1 MKRTLTCLGSLL
13 TAGLTCLTAA
23 AAPTIGNVPIRGLQL
38 GATTT
43 LTIDGS
49 QLDGNPQVLFS
60 FPVAKAEIKP
70 GATANQIQVDV
81 TLDKQAP
88 PGLYQVRV
96 ASAHGVSN
104 PAVIAV
110 DGLPQVAFAAEAAAL
125 PVAMHGALAGAT
137 VMSTTFQGAA
147 GQRVVIDLE
156 CRRLGGA
163 TDPVLLLSKP
173 DGSQLAYSPAQRIL
187 GGDARLDVALPVD
200 GKYTIKFHDALFRGG
215 SPGMFRLKIGQ
226 LAYADLVYP
235 LGATR
240 GQTTALAFASTN
252 LPRDARVETTFADL
266 LETQPANWPED
277 ALVSGGRPKVAV
289 SDLPET
295 IEAAES
301 PGTPQEIA
309 VPAGISG
316 VLAKSG
322 EQDRYALKVQPG
334 MKLRFDVL
342 SNRLGIPLDGV
353 LTVAR
358 EDGAQLAANDDRP
371 NTLDPGLDFAVPG
384 DVQKLIVTFSD
395 RQNRGG
401 ADALYRISVT
411 KADLPDFRLSVPADA
426 IQVPGRGTTLVRV
439 KAERAG
445 YGGDIKL
452 AFDPSPPQGVSLAG
466 DVIPAGANETFL
478 TITAGDIPPSA
489 VLTRLVGDAAAD
501 GAAIRRLA
509 TAPENNASKH
519 QPWLKRELAL
529 AVKSAEPL
537 QIAWQPAEG
546 AAFNLGQ
553 NFAVPVKVTRAEG
566 AAGDVR
572 LTLLTTQVVPP
583 IAEGNDKGK
592 PNLAKAVRLDG
603 TPSIPATQGEGSVN
617 VVVPA
622 DLPVMPYDLVLQ
634 AELLGPDGKQVLA
647 TAVTAALRVV
657 PVKPA
662 G

>member
-1 MKRTLTCLGSLL
+1 MKRTPTWLTLL
-13 TAGLTCLTAA
+13 IAGLACAAAA
-23 AAPTIGNVPIRGLQL
+23 AAPTIANVPVRGLQL

-43 LTIDGS
+43 LTIDGA

-70 GATANQIQVDV
+70 GATATQVQVDV
-81 TLDKQAP
+81 TLDKVVP

-104 PAVIAV
+104 TAVIAV
-110 DGLPQVAFAAEAAAL
+110 DGLPQVPLAAEAASL
-125 PVAMHGALAGAT
+125 PVAMHGSLAGAA
-137 VMSTTFQGAA
+137 VMSTTFQGTAE
-147 GQRVVIDLE
+147 QRVVIDLE

-163 TDPVLLLSKP
+163 TDPVLLLFKP
-173 DGSQLAYSPAQRIL
+173 DGSQLAYSQRERLL
-187 GGDARLDVALPVD
+187 GGDARIDVALPAD

-215 SPGMFRLKIGQ
+215 SPGMFRLKIGPFS
-226 LAYADLVYP
+226 YADLVYP

-240 GQTTALAFASTN
+240 GQKTQFSFASTN
-252 LPRDARVETTFADL
+252 LPRDARIEATFPDL
-266 LETQPANWPED
+266 LELQPGGWPD
-277 ALVSGGRPKVAV
+277 GALVCGGRPKVAV
-289 SDLPET
+289 SDLPEVS
-295 IEAAES
+295 EAAES

-309 VPAGISG
+309 VPGGISG

-322 EQDRYALKVQPG
+322 EQDRYVLKVQPST
-334 MKLRFDVL
+334 KLRFDIL
-342 SNRLGIPLDGV
+342 SNRLGVPLDGV

-371 NTLDPGLDFAVPG
+371 DTLDPGLDFAVPG

-401 ADALYRISVT
+401 PDAIYRIAVT
-411 KADLPDFRLSVPADA
+411 KADLPDFRLSIPADA
-426 IQVPGRGTTLVRV
+426 VQVPARGTTLLRV
-439 KAERAG
+439 KADRAG

-452 AFDPSPPQGVSLAG
+452 AFDPPPPSGVSLAG
-466 DVIPAGANETFL
+466 DVIPTGANETFL
-478 TITAGDIPPSA
+478 TISAGEIPPSA
-489 VLTRLVGDAAAD
+489 VLTRLVGEGAAD
-501 GAAIRRLA
+501 NAALRRVA
-509 TAPENNASKH
+509 SRPEDNASKH
-519 QPWLKRELAL
+519 QPWLKHELAL

-537 QIAWQPAEG
+537 VVAWQLGEG

-553 NFAVPVKVTRAEG
+553 NVAVPVKVTRVEG
-566 AAGDVR
+566 AEGDVR

-592 PNLAKAVRLDG
+592 PNLARAVRLDG
-603 TPSIPATQGEGSVN
+603 TPSIGAAQSEGTVSI
-617 VVVPA
+617 VVPA
-622 DLPVMPYDLVLQ
+622 DLPVMPYDLVLR
-634 AELLGPDGKQVLA
+634 AELLGGDGKVRA
-647 TAVTAALRVV
+647 TAITPALRMI